1 MGEFGLG
8 TLYDMNKNAMSSQKP
23 LSNYA
28 LRNELDKAKRYFQD
42 NKEYFMLLCREQND
56 YTIFKISEKTIEKI
70 NEAASILGECLTNRG
85 DVLSIDKHDLGPAL
99 EIWLRIDGENFVYY
113 LFPYDEAIIEV

>member
-8 TLYDMNKNAMSSQKP
+8 TLYDMNKNAMNAEKP
-23 LSNYA
+23 MSAYA
-28 LRNELDKAKRYFQD
+28 LRNRLDLAKKYFQD

-56 YTIFKISEKTIEKI
+56 YTIFKISEKTVEKI

-85 DVLSIDKHDLGPAL
+85 EVLSIDKHDLGPAL
-99 EIWLRIDGENFVYY
+99 EIWLRINGENFVYY

>member
-56 YTIFKISEKTIEKI
+56 YTIFKISEKTVEKI

>member
-8 TLYDMNKNAMSSQKP
+8 TLYDINKNAMNAEKP
-23 LSNYA
+23 MSAYA
-28 LRNELDKAKRYFQD
+28 LRNRLDLVKKYFQD
-42 NKEYFMLLCREQND
+42 NGEYFMLLCKEQSD
-56 YTIFKISEKTIEKI
+56 YTVFRMTEKTVANANKT
-70 NEAASILGECLTNRG
+70 ASILGECLTNRG

>member
-56 YTIFKISEKTIEKI
+56 YTIFKISEKTVEKI

-85 DVLSIDKHDLGPAL
+85 EVLSIDKHDLGPAL